1 MLSEE
6 EKKDIEKE
14 LAHLPRRSAGGLEAL
29 RIVQK
34 HRSWISDEAISDIS
48 EYLGINEA
56 RIDGLSSFYN
66 LIFRKPVGKHIILFC
81 DSISCWIKK
90 SDQLQE
96 MICDH
101 LGIRFGETTSDNRFT
116 LLPMPCLGACDK
128 APVMM
133 VDKDLHVNLTE
144 EKIKE
149 ILKKYD

>member
-1 MLSEE
+1 M
-6 EKKDIEKE
+6 
-14 LAHLPRRSAGGLEAL
+14 
-29 RIVQK
+29 
-34 HRSWISDEAISDIS
+34 
-48 EYLGINEA
+48 
-56 RIDGLSSFYN
+56 
-66 LIFRKPVGKHIILFC
+66 GKHIILFC